1 MSEFIK
7 KYFANP
13 KAAAGTLCVLVI
25 AVAAFFAFISFS
37 DGESVETEDVKVE
50 TVDMKQSI
58 TAAGE
63 VVTAEEE
70 RIYFSTAKYF
80 RAMCVE
86 EGEKVSKGQHL
97 ILYSNGTYEDA
108 PADGFVTTINAPSA
122 GSVGTTSTYLI
133 FAYANDLMIDITVPE
148 GEINEVSKGD
158 EAEIVVN
165 SDTSKVFTGK
175 ISKKKALSTTLMSS
189 DSSSGSSAKSSQSDS
204 SSPFG
209 SDSSIAYYTVSLSFE
224 NDGTILPGM
233 SAVCTITISE
243 KKDVMAVPIEAV
255 QFNEEGEPY
264 VLVVSGGGTEETA
277 VTTGDSDA
285 DYVEITKGLEGDE
298 TVRIERKG

>member
-1 MSEFIK
+1 MSDLTRKIL
-7 KYFANP
+7 AHP
-13 KAAAGTLCVLVI
+13 KAAAGVLCILVI
-25 AVAAFFAFISFS
+25 TAAAAFVYMNFS
-37 DGESVETEDVKVE
+37 AKEVVVTEDVQIE

-70 RIYFSTAKYF
+70 NIAFSTSYYF
-80 RAMCVE
+80 KAMCVE
-86 EGEKVSKGQHL
+86 EGEQVSKGQHL

-108 PADGFVTTINAPSA
+108 PADGFVTAINAPA
-122 GSVGTTSTYLI
+122 TGTVASSSNYLT
-133 FAYANDLMIDITVPE
+133 FAYSDKMMIDITVPE
-148 GEINEVSKGD
+148 GEINEVSQGD

-189 DSSSGSSAKSSQSDS
+189 SESSNTRSGQSGES

-209 SDSSIAYYTVSLSFE
+209 SESSTAYYTVSLTFD
-224 NDGTILPGM
+224 NDGSILPGM
-233 SAVCTITISE
+233 SAICTITISE

-255 QFNEEGEPY
+255 QFNDDGEAY
-264 VLVVSGGGTEETA
+264 VLVLSDTGTEEVA

-285 DYVEITKGLEGDE
+285 DYVEITEGLEGDE